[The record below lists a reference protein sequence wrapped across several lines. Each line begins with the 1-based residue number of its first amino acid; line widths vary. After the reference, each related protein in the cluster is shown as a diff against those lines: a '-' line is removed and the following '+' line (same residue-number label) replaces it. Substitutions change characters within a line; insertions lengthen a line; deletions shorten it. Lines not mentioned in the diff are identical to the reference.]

1 MEPHP
6 QEFIK
11 SDEID
16 LRQYLFL
23 LRSHLWL
30 LILAA
35 VLAGAVAFGVSNLIT
50 PVYRA
55 STTLLID
62 EAPSVNPSDYN
73 SLLASERRARTYA
86 QLLTEEPVLETTIQR
101 LGLGMDVE
109 TLKKRVKAEW
119 VSNTQLIELQAED
132 TNPQQ
137 AARIANTIAEVFS
150 EQTQA
155 LQTSRYAAS
164 KESLVAQLADLDEQ
178 IQQASTAL
186 GALGDG
192 PEDKAER
199 DRLEA
204 LLAQYRQTYTGL
216 LESYEQ
222 LRAAEAQTTSNVIQV
237 EPATPPRKPA
247 RPKVLLNVAVAAL
260 LGMILGAA
268 MAFAREALDDTV
280 KDPEEITRHLGLP
293 VLGLIAH
300 AEVTEG
306 ELIAATQPLSLAS
319 EAFRSLRTNIR
330 YTSVDGTLQTILVTS
345 PSSEDGKTTVAA
357 NLGVVLAQN
366 DNRVVVM
373 EGDLR
378 RPSLH
383 KILDLPN
390 RIGMS
395 DLFIEPQDYLDGAL
409 QKTEVPGLLAL
420 TSGDLP
426 LNPSELLDSERARQ
440 ILSQVMERSDVVL
453 IDAPPVIAIA
463 DAVSLAPHVAGVLLV
478 LRAGKTSLA
487 ASKQATEQLRRVG
500 ANLIGAVLTDVDT
513 SHSRYYG
520 YYRYTHYGHDGMS
533 SRPGKR
539 LVARKGRRG
548 KGSRQRDISEPEA

>member
-1 MEPHP
+1 MESYP
-6 QEFIK
+6 QEFIEN
-11 SDEID
+11 DGID
-16 LRQYLFL
+16 LKQYLFL
-23 LRSHLWL
+23 LRSYLWL
-30 LILAA
+30 LMLTA
-35 VLAGAVAFGVSNLIT
+35 VLAGVAAFGVSKLIT
-50 PVYRA
+50 PVYQA

-62 EAPSVNPSDYN
+62 EAPGVNTSDYN

-101 LGLGMDVE
+101 LSLGMDVE

-155 LQTSRYAAS
+155 LQNSRYAAS
-164 KESLVAQLADLDEQ
+164 KESLLAQLADLDEQ
-178 IQQASTAL
+178 IQQASIAL
-186 GALGDG
+186 GALGNI

-204 LLAQYRQTYTGL
+204 LLAQYRQTYTEL

-237 EPATPPRKPA
+237 EPATPPTRPA
-247 RPKVLLNVAVAAL
+247 RPKVLLNVVVAAL
-260 LGMILGAA
+260 LGMVLAAA
-268 MAFAREALDDTV
+268 MAFAREALDETI
-280 KDPEEITRHLGLP
+280 KSPEEVTRHLGLP
-293 VLGLIAH
+293 VLGLVAH
-300 AEVTEG
+300 IETEEG
-306 ELIAATQPLSLAS
+306 LIAATQPLSPAS

-330 YTSVDGTLQTILVTS
+330 YTSVDHPLQTILITS
-345 PSSEDGKTTVAA
+345 PSPEDGKTTVAA

-366 DNRVVVM
+366 NNRVVLM

-378 RPSLH
+378 RPGLH

-395 DLFIEPQDYLDGAL
+395 DLFVEPQDYLDGAL

-426 LNPSELLDSERARQ
+426 PNPSELLDSGRARQ

-453 IDAPPVIAIA
+453 VDAPPVMAIA
-463 DAVSLAPHVAGVLLV
+463 DAVALAPHVTGVLLV

-487 ASKQATEQLRRVG
+487 AGKQAVEQLRRVG

-513 SHSRYYG
+513 VHSRHYG
-520 YYRYTHYGHDGMS
+520 YYHYTHYSDDMPS
-533 SRPGKR
+533 TPGKG
-539 LVARKGRRG
+539 LVARKVRRG
-548 KGSRQRDISEPEA
+548 KGNRQRDRSEPQV